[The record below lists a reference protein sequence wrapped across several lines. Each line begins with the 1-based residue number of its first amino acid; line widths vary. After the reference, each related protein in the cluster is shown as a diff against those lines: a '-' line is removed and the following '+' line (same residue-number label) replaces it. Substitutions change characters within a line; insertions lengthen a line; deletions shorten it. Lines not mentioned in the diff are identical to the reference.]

1 MEALEKIETIKLA
14 LSDIEKYSAIIILN
28 IEVVGSIY
36 SSASYF

>member
-14 LSDIEKYSAIIILN
+14 LNDIEKYAIIILN
-28 IEVVGSIY
+28 IELVGSIY